1 MRSMSTPVALRLGV
15 ALGIGLL
22 IGAERER
29 RKGAGPRRGPAGI
42 RTFTISSIL
51 GAISL
56 QLGGEVLLAVVLAG
70 LAGLAILAY
79 LRTHQQDPG
88 LTTEASL
95 LLTLLL
101 GALAMREPAIASAV
115 AVVVAILLASR
126 ERLHRFIRSVLSERE
141 LYDALIF
148 AAAVVVVLPLMPNR
162 YVGPF
167 SAVNPR
173 TIWKIVVLMMA
184 VSAAGYIAVRVLGAK
199 VGLALAGLASG
210 FASSTATI
218 ASMGARAKEQPELAR
233 AATAGAVLS
242 SIATIVEL
250 AIVLQATN
258 RSILWMIRFPLIAAG
273 IATIAYGSIFT
284 LRALKRQAEVVAP
297 PGSAFDLRITLILT
311 ATVTAVTFASAALN
325 AWLGAR
331 GVLFAA
337 AIAGFGDAHSAA
349 VSVASLAASGKLP
362 AQQAIIPIFAG
373 ITANTVT
380 KAIIAFV
387 SGRTGFAKRVV
398 PGLALMLA
406 ALWMGLY
413 FE

>member
-1 MRSMSTPVALRLGV
+1 MLNAVALRLGV

-29 RKGAGPRRGPAGI
+29 RKGEGPHRRAAGI
-42 RTFTISSIL
+42 RTFAITAVL
-51 GAISL
+51 GAVSL
-56 QLGGEVLLAVVLAG
+56 ELGGAILLAVMVAALAS
-70 LAGLAILAY
+70 LAVLAY
-79 LRTHQQDPG
+79 LRTYQQDPG
-88 LTTEASL
+88 MTTEASL

-101 GALAMREPAIASAV
+101 GALAMREPALASAV
-115 AVVVAILLASR
+115 AVVIAILLAAR
-126 ERLHRFIRSVLSERE
+126 TRMHRFVRSVLTEQE
-141 LYDALIF
+141 LHDALIF

-162 YVGPF
+162 YLGPF
-167 SAVNPR
+167 AAVNPR
-173 TIWKIVVLMMA
+173 TIWRIVVLMMA
-184 VSAAGYIAVRVLGAK
+184 VSATGYIAVRVLGARF
-199 VGLALAGLASG
+199 GLALAGLASG

-218 ASMGARAKEQPELAR
+218 ASMGARAKEQPALAR

-258 RSILWMIRFPLIAAG
+258 RSILWMIRFPLIAACM
-273 IATIAYGSIFT
+273 ATIVYGSIFT
-284 LRALKRQAEVVAP
+284 SRALKRQPEVSSAP
-297 PGSAFDLRITLILT
+297 PGSAFDLRVTLILA
-311 ATVTAVTFASAALN
+311 ATVTGVTFASAALN

-331 GVLFAA
+331 GVLVAT

-349 VSVASLAASGKLP
+349 VSAASLAASGKLP

-373 ITANTVT
+373 VTANSVT
-380 KAIIAFV
+380 KAIVAFI
-387 SGRTGFAKRVV
+387 SGRTGFAARVV

-406 ALWMGLY
+406 ALWIGFL